1 MGSEIGKQRLQYA
14 CRYNSPDNN
23 DDGSG
28 RDAEHQNEEP
38 SSSEI
43 RTSAA
48 PFATS
53 ASIALPLADN
63 TSEDDQKPAA
73 KEYASSGGMT
83 TTTTTTTP
91 PSPSPA
97 PIQVTSKKRRENH
110 EHEGRFSFR
119 EPFLEKVSC
128 NVYSMLKAC
137 HTVCLTFYLSCD
149 CS

>member
-1 MGSEIGKQRLQYA
+1 MPVDISRDAEHQ
-14 CRYNSPDNN
+14 N

-83 TTTTTTTP
+83 TTTTQSSTP
-91 PSPSPA
+91 PSLSTA

>member
-1 MGSEIGKQRLQYA
+1 MPVNN
-14 CRYNSPDNN
+14 NSPDNN
-23 DDGSG
+23 DDGSC

-83 TTTTTTTP
+83 TTTTQSSTTTP
-91 PSPSPA
+91 PSTSPA

-137 HTVCLTFYLSCD
+137 HTVCLTFYLSYD